1 MWSKSLMGLGLSVG
15 VDDLSSG
22 PLFVQ
27 GEHQIVA
34 LLQEE
39 VVQEPRRRGQ
49 QGQYLLGPIRR

>member
-1 MWSKSLMGLGLSVG
+1 MGLGLSVG